1 MRALTAITGAACL
14 ALAAAWAFPAWSQ
27 DKSAGGAAANTQD
40 PSQLVQSVAEG
51 LLKDLDANRDM
62 YRKDPKA
69 MRALVDK
76 HLLPHFDVQY
86 SARLVL
92 GKHNRDITPE
102 QRDRFINAFENS
114 LVQNYGTA
122 LVEFTANRLKVL
134 PSHVDPSAKSTT
146 VRSEIR
152 RDDGSTVPVDY
163 TLHMVDGQW
172 KTWDVVISGSATSRA
187 SGTTSARRSTSRAS
201 MRSSIAW
208 RRAASR
214 PDCRIKPTRRRRAE
228 ARWPIL
234 PHLKAYKRA
243 CTRHALRPARP
254 PAGASR
260 CSGSSC
266 SPRRGASASTLSK
279 NSPPAR
285 RAASRST

>member
-1 MRALTAITGAACL
+1 MRASMAITGAACL

-27 DKSAGGAAANTQD
+27 DKSAGAPAANAQD

-76 HLLPHFDVQY
+76 HLLPYFDVQY

-102 QRDRFINAFENS
+102 QRERFINAFENS

-122 LVEFTANRLKVL
+122 LAEFTANRLKVF
-134 PSHVDPSAKSTT
+134 PSHVDPNAKSTT

-172 KTWDVVISGSATSRA
+172 KAWDVVISGISYVKSFRDDFGAQIDQQGIDAVIDRMEK
-187 SGTTSARRSTSRAS
+187 GG
-201 MRSSIAW
+201 
-208 RRAASR
+208 
-214 PDCRIKPTRRRRAE
+214 K
-228 ARWPIL
+228 
-234 PHLKAYKRA
+234 
-243 CTRHALRPARP
+243 
-254 PAGASR
+254 PAGLQNQTHPTQKS
-260 CSGSSC
+260 
-266 SPRRGASASTLSK
+266 
-279 NSPPAR
+279 
-285 RAASRST
+285 

>member
-1 MRALTAITGAACL
+1 MRASMAITGAACL

-27 DKSAGGAAANTQD
+27 DKSAGAPAANAQD

-76 HLLPHFDVQY
+76 HLLPHYDVQY

-146 VRSEIR
+146 VRSESR

-163 TLHMVDGQW
+163 TLHMTPEGW
-172 KTWDVVISGSATSRA
+172 KAWDVVISGISYVKSFRDDFGAQIDQQGIDAVIDRMEK
-187 SGTTSARRSTSRAS
+187 GG
-201 MRSSIAW
+201 
-208 RRAASR
+208 
-214 PDCRIKPTRRRRAE
+214 K
-228 ARWPIL
+228 
-234 PHLKAYKRA
+234 
-243 CTRHALRPARP
+243 
-254 PAGASR
+254 PAGLQNQTHPTQKS
-260 CSGSSC
+260 
-266 SPRRGASASTLSK
+266 
-279 NSPPAR
+279 
-285 RAASRST
+285 

>member
-1 MRALTAITGAACL
+1 MRASMAITGAACL

-27 DKSAGGAAANTQD
+27 DKSAGAPAANAQD

-163 TLHMVDGQW
+163 TLHMTPEGW
-172 KTWDVVISGSATSRA
+172 KAWDVVISGISYVKSFRDDFGAQIDQQGIDAVIDRMEK
-187 SGTTSARRSTSRAS
+187 GG
-201 MRSSIAW
+201 
-208 RRAASR
+208 
-214 PDCRIKPTRRRRAE
+214 K
-228 ARWPIL
+228 
-234 PHLKAYKRA
+234 
-243 CTRHALRPARP
+243 
-254 PAGASR
+254 PAGLQNQTHPTQKS
-260 CSGSSC
+260 
-266 SPRRGASASTLSK
+266 
-279 NSPPAR
+279 
-285 RAASRST
+285 

>member
-1 MRALTAITGAACL
+1 MRASMAITGAACL

-27 DKSAGGAAANTQD
+27 DKSAGAPAANAQD

-172 KTWDVVISGSATSRA
+172 KAWDVVISGISYVKSFRDDFGAQIDQQGIDAVIDRMEK
-187 SGTTSARRSTSRAS
+187 GG
-201 MRSSIAW
+201 
-208 RRAASR
+208 
-214 PDCRIKPTRRRRAE
+214 K
-228 ARWPIL
+228 
-234 PHLKAYKRA
+234 
-243 CTRHALRPARP
+243 
-254 PAGASR
+254 PAGLQNQTHPTQKS
-260 CSGSSC
+260 
-266 SPRRGASASTLSK
+266 
-279 NSPPAR
+279 
-285 RAASRST
+285 

>member
-14 ALAAAWAFPAWSQ
+14 ALAAAWATPAWSQ
-27 DKSAGGAAANTQD
+27 DTAATTQD

-92 GKHNRDITPE
+92 GKHNRDITPA
-102 QRDRFINAFENS
+102 QRERFINAFENS

-122 LVEFTANRLKVL
+122 LAEFTANRLKVF
-134 PSHVDPSAKSTT
+134 PSHVDPNAKSTT

-163 TLHMVDGQW
+163 TLHLTDGGW
-172 KTWDVVISGSATSRA
+172 KAWDVVISGISYVKSFRDDF
-187 SGTTSARRSTSRAS
+187 G
-201 MRSSIAW
+201 
-208 RRAASR
+208 
-214 PDCRIKPTRRRRAE
+214 AE
-228 ARWPIL
+228 IDQKGIDAVIDRME
-234 PHLKAYKRA
+234 KGG
-243 CTRHALRPARP
+243 RPAGLQNQTHP
-254 PAGASR
+254 TQKS
-260 CSGSSC
+260 
-266 SPRRGASASTLSK
+266 
-279 NSPPAR
+279 
-285 RAASRST
+285 

>member
-51 LLKDLDANRDM
+51 LLKDLDANRDL

-76 HLLPHFDVQY
+76 HLLPYFDVQY

-102 QRDRFINAFENS
+102 QRERFINAFESS
-114 LVQNYGTA
+114 LVQNYGSA
-122 LVEFTANRLKVL
+122 LAEFTANRLKVF

-163 TLHMVDGQW
+163 TLHMTDGGW
-172 KTWDVVISGSATSRA
+172 KAWDVVISGISYVKSFRDDFGAQIDQQGIDAVIDRMEK
-187 SGTTSARRSTSRAS
+187 GG
-201 MRSSIAW
+201 
-208 RRAASR
+208 
-214 PDCRIKPTRRRRAE
+214 K
-228 ARWPIL
+228 
-234 PHLKAYKRA
+234 
-243 CTRHALRPARP
+243 
-254 PAGASR
+254 PAGLQNQTHPTQKS
-260 CSGSSC
+260 
-266 SPRRGASASTLSK
+266 
-279 NSPPAR
+279 
-285 RAASRST
+285 

>member
-1 MRALTAITGAACL
+1 MIAG
-14 ALAAAWAFPAWSQ
+14 ALAVA
-27 DKSAGGAAANTQD
+27 AGGAISAQAQPGPSEVVESAAKSMLQ
-40 PSQLVQSVAEG
+40 G
-51 LLKDLDANRDM
+51 LEANRAA
-62 YRKDPKA
+62 YRKDPSKVGE
-69 MRALVDK
+69 LVEMY
-76 HLLPHFDVQY
+76 LLPHFDIQY

-172 KTWDVVISGSATSRA
+172 KAWDVVISGISYVKSFRDDFGAQIDQQGIDAVIDRMEK
-187 SGTTSARRSTSRAS
+187 GG
-201 MRSSIAW
+201 
-208 RRAASR
+208 
-214 PDCRIKPTRRRRAE
+214 K
-228 ARWPIL
+228 
-234 PHLKAYKRA
+234 
-243 CTRHALRPARP
+243 
-254 PAGASR
+254 PAGLQNQTHPTQKS
-260 CSGSSC
+260 
-266 SPRRGASASTLSK
+266 
-279 NSPPAR
+279 
-285 RAASRST
+285 